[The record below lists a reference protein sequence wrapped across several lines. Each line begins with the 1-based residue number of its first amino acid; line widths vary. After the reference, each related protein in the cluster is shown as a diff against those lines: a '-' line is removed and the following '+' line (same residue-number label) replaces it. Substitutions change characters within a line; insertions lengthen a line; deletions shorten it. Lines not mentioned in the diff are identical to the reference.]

1 MYTAQMITASQLK
14 IGLAKPLILKIGE
27 RRALNPFL
35 LFILIATVMG
45 TITWLLGGPTLT
57 PILLAYMVAFVNYLE
72 RSHRKNFEK
81 LGPVMRLTEDKREQQ
96 LASLS
101 HFPKWRLRLAY
112 FFSVPMMFFVNW
124 SHPEVQTFLTGSIPG
139 VDFFWGLF
147 VAIIT
152 WVVIL
157 QVGYIVISN
166 TMTFV
171 DLARS
176 HLVVDIFDIR
186 SMLPFTM
193 VGVSNILFFAGAY
206 TLVPIAYIDSG
217 TLILPAVMSLLFS
230 LPTGVTLFF
239 LPIVAVRS
247 RIFREKAKEIDAVT
261 LAIRGDRD
269 ALKNTNIADE
279 ADSITRSNLII
290 YRDLVE
296 RTSEWPITNSSIKRL
311 GIYVIVPLLAWVGA
325 ALVERMIDSFF

>member
-1 MYTAQMITASQLK
+1 MYPEQAEIASQLET
-14 IGLAKPLILKIGE
+14 GLAKPLILKIGE
-27 RRALNPFL
+27 LRALNPFL
-35 LFILIATVMG
+35 LFILITTVMG
-45 TITWLLGGPTLT
+45 TITWSLGGPTIT

-81 LGPVMRLTEDKREQQ
+81 LAPIMRLAADKRGQQ

-101 HFPKWRLRLAY
+101 HFPKWRLRMAY
-112 FFSVPMMFFVNW
+112 FFSVPMMLFVNW
-124 SHPEVQTFLTGSIPG
+124 SHPEVQAFLSGSIPG
-139 VDFFWGLF
+139 IDFFWGLL

-193 VGVSNILFFAGAY
+193 VGVSNILFFAGGY
-206 TLVPIAYIDSG
+206 TLVPIAYFDSG
-217 TLILPAVMSLLFS
+217 TLILPAMMSLLFS
-230 LPTGVTLFF
+230 LPTGIALFF

-247 RIFREKAKEIDAVT
+247 RILREKTKEIDAVT
-261 LAIRGDRD
+261 LAIHGDRE
-269 ALKNTNIADE
+269 ALKNTSIADE
-279 ADSITRSNLII
+279 ADTITRSNLII

-296 RTSEWPITNSSIKRL
+296 RTSEWPITNSSVKRL
-311 GIYVIVPLLAWVGA
+311 GIYIVVPLLAWVGA
-325 ALVERMIDSFF
+325 ALVERTIDSFF